1 MFRTIAIEDGSD
13 WNHFFKITNKIGMRL
28 IIWLFL
34 FCNCNAWSQKM
45 TGFWQGMLF
54 SPSDESMMI
63 PVYLDLY
70 VTNGLIDGKIRIE
83 NKEGA
88 SVYPVVGKF
97 ANNEMQLVTLK
108 ALWYYLPEFMLSP
121 YTYQLKFNPLNGYL
135 EGTTDNNNYHFIAY
149 KSEGSISTERSAY
162 LPKDWLL
169 RFRQELKDGISAP
182 QIRKQELLSFTFQ
195 PIYFDYDQ
203 AVIRSEY
210 EAYLK
215 ELIRMVK
222 SHSDLRIEI
231 TGHTDA
237 DGSDDYNLALSKRR
251 SEALLQ
257 FFTQNGLA
265 KDRVVISYKGEKEPV
280 DRTQTTEGKQRNR
293 RVDFRF
299 I

>member
-1 MFRTIAIEDGSD
+1 
-13 WNHFFKITNKIGMRL
+13 MRIL
-28 IIWLFL
+28 IVFSLL
-34 FCNCNAWSQKM
+34 SLQLAWSQKM

-54 SPSDESMMI
+54 SPNDETVLI
-63 PVYLDLY
+63 PVYLDIF

-88 SVYPVVGKF
+88 GVYPVVGKYSD
-97 ANNEMQLVTLK
+97 NNMQLTTMK
-108 ALWYYLPEFMLSP
+108 AMWHYLPEFSLTP
-121 YTYQLKFNPLNGYL
+121 YTYTLKYNPQNGYL
-135 EGTTDNNNYHFIAY
+135 EGTTDNQDYRFIAY
-149 KSEGSISTERSAY
+149 QSNGEITMSKTAY

-169 RFRQELKDGISAP
+169 RFSQELKDGISAP
-182 QIRKQELLSFTFQ
+182 QIRKQELLQFSFQ
-195 PIYFDYDQ
+195 SIYFDYDQ
-203 AVIRSEY
+203 ALIKSEY

-237 DGSDDYNLALSKRR
+237 DGSDAYNLALSKKR
-251 SEALLQ
+251 SEALLS
-257 FFTQNGLA
+257 FFAANGLA
-265 KDRVVISYKGEKEPV
+265 KDRVVIQYKGEKEPV
-280 DRTQTTEGKQRNR
+280 DQSNTNEGKQRNR

>member
-1 MFRTIAIEDGSD
+1 MR
-13 WNHFFKITNKIGMRL
+13 FF
-28 IIWLFL
+28 IWLFL
-34 FCNCNAWSQKM
+34 LLNSAALSQKM

-54 SPSDESMMI
+54 STSDASNRI
-63 PVYLDLY
+63 PVYMDIY
-70 VTNGLIDGKIRIE
+70 VTNGLVDGKIRIE

-88 SVYPVVGKF
+88 SIYPLVGKF

-108 ALWYYLPEFMLSP
+108 AMWQYLPEYTLIP
-121 YTYQLKFNPLNGYL
+121 YTYALKYNNQNGYL
-135 EGTTDNNNYHFIAY
+135 EGSTDKSDFRLVAY
-149 KSEGSISTERSAY
+149 KSNGSLSMDKTPY

-169 RFRQELKDGISAP
+169 RFEQELKDGISAP
-182 QIRKQELLSFTFQ
+182 AIRKQELLQFAFK
-195 PIYFDYDQ
+195 PIYFDYDRTQ
-203 AVIRSEY
+203 IKAEH

-237 DGSDDYNLALSKRR
+237 DGSSAYNLVLSKKRCE
-251 SEALLQ
+251 SLLL
-257 FFTQNGLA
+257 FFEQNGLP
-265 KDRVVISYKGEKEPV
+265 KDRVVIRYKGEDDPV
-280 DRTQTTEGKQRNR
+280 TDNTTEEGKRQNR

>member
-1 MFRTIAIEDGSD
+1 
-13 WNHFFKITNKIGMRL
+13 MRIL
-28 IIWLFL
+28 IVFSLL
-34 FCNCNAWSQKM
+34 SLQLAWSQKM

-54 SPSDESMMI
+54 SPNDETVLI
-63 PVYLDLY
+63 PVYLDIF

-97 ANNEMQLVTLK
+97 TDNEMQLTTMK
-108 ALWYYLPEFMLSP
+108 AMWHYLPEFSLTP
-121 YTYQLKFNPLNGYL
+121 YNYTLKYNAQNGYL
-135 EGTTDNNNYHFIAY
+135 EGSTDKQDYRFIAY
-149 KSEGSISTERSAY
+149 QSNGEISMNKIAY

-169 RFRQELKDGISAP
+169 RFSQELKDGISAP
-182 QIRKQELLSFTFQ
+182 QIRKQELLQFSFQ
-195 PIYFDYDQ
+195 SIYFDYDQ
-203 AVIRSEY
+203 ALIKSEY

-237 DGSDDYNLALSKRR
+237 DGSDAYNLALSKKR
-251 SEALLQ
+251 SEALLS
-257 FFTQNGLA
+257 FFAANGLA
-265 KDRVVISYKGEKEPV
+265 KDRVVIQYKGEKEPV
-280 DRTQTTEGKQRNR
+280 DQSNTNEGKQRNR